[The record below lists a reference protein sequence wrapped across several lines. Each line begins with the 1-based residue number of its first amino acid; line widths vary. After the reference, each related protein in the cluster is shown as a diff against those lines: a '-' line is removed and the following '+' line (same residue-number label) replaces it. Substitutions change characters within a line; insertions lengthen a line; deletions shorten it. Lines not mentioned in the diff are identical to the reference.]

1 MLQQEKHNIRVAKFY
16 MERSVGEF
24 LGFLPVLDPEENG
37 YYTVSNDHP
46 NRFYER
52 VSPIFGERN
61 TDIRTELEWWY
72 EQPELPKGSRLDM
85 VLDHEIYRG
94 EVLERI
100 ERCPYCVWFVG
111 CDDGDKFMR
120 FESKEAALE
129 FFSDIDFYDEI
140 DEHPLCQNWN

>member
-1 MLQQEKHNIRVAKFY
+1 MLQQECDNISVSPFF
-16 MERSVGEF
+16 MERNASDF

-37 YYTVSNDHP
+37 YYTVANDHP
-46 NRFYER
+46 ERHYER
-52 VSPIFGERN
+52 VSPIFGEYN

-72 EQPELPKGSRLDM
+72 EQPELPKGSRLDR
-85 VLDHEIYRG
+85 VLEHEFYRG

-129 FFSDIDFYDEI
+129 FFSSVDFFDEV
-140 DEHPLCQNWN
+140 DEHPLCQYWN